1 MAVGLAAGVDRDQAV
16 QLANIAAG
24 IVVGKLGT
32 AVAYKADIINELH
45 HQEFASGEE
54 KILSLEA
61 ALDRVLLW
69 RNQGLQI
76 GFTNGCFDLLHPG
89 HISTV
94 AKAKAA
100 CDRLILGLNS
110 DESVKRLKGK
120 DRPIQSEIARAQVLA
135 SLENVDLVVIF
146 SEDTP
151 ANIIKTLKPEV
162 LVKGADYKV
171 EDIPEAAIVRAYGG
185 KIHLAK
191 LEKGHSTTATIAKM
205 AK

>member
-1 MAVGLAAGVDRDQAV
+1 
-16 QLANIAAG
+16 
-24 IVVGKLGT
+24 
-32 AVAYKADIINELH
+32 
-45 HQEFASGEE
+45 
-54 KILSLEA
+54 
-61 ALDRVLLW
+61 LW

-146 SEDTP
+146 SENTP